1 MTHDLDR
8 VVAAIAPDPGPGL
21 VPGAHDLMREIMDSS
36 PAPALQPTVESARR
50 RRRMGWRIAVPAVAV
65 LAASVTVLGWTSAL
79 PVFGPE
85 PVAAA
90 LGITQKD
97 GYYVILVN
105 DLRADPAKYQA
116 QLKGLGLDVSLRLVP
131 ASPGLVGNLFATT
144 PTHEVVEE
152 FKTIDRAGPCD
163 KVGNCPIGLKI
174 PVGYKGTAMVDLNR
188 DAEPGEKYDA
198 FTGFDVKG
206 EPMHCVPYVNKKV
219 GEVRTILA
227 ERGLSIEGFA
237 TGKGPDDVKE
247 VATVPDSWYVTSGF
261 LVMPGKA
268 KLVAGSEPK
277 PDHLVK
283 MQWRK
288 QGCS

>member
-36 PAPALQPTVESARR
+36 PAPALQPTVESGR

-90 LGITQKD
+90 LHITQED
-97 GYYVILVN
+97 GYYVIQVK
-105 DLRADPAKYQA
+105 DLRADPAEYQA
-116 QLKGLGLDVSLRLVP
+116 QLKALGLDVSLRLVP
-131 ASPGLVGNLFATT
+131 ATPGLVGELMATS
-144 PTHEVVEE
+144 PSNEVIKE
-152 FKTIDRAGPCD
+152 FKTIDRLGPCD
-163 KVGNCPIGLKI
+163 KLGSCPTGLKI
-174 PVGYKGTAMVDLNR
+174 PVGYKGTASVDLNR
-188 DAEPGEKYDA
+188 EAEPGEEYFASTSFDA
-198 FTGFDVKG
+198 KG

-227 ERGLSIEGFA
+227 GRGLSILGFA
-237 TGKGPDDVKE
+237 TGDSPETVKE
-247 VATVPDSWYVTSGF
+247 VATVPDSWHVTGGF

-268 KLVAGSEPK
+268 RVFAGPEPTA
-277 PDHLVK
+277 DHLVK
-283 MQWRK
+283 MRWEK